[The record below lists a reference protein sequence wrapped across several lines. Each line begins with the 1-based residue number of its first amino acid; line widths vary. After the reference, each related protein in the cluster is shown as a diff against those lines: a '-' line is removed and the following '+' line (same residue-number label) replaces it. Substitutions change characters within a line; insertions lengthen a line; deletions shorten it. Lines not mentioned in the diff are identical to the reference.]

1 MAYLCPSLARP
12 EEDLLATKFREYSTG
27 EVGLDPRRWVRHA
40 RWRSTCGGHYAFLMY
55 KVGQSPRSVHKK
67 CARRTWCC
75 AKTTSIHRA
84 PSLSCQSIGGV
95 GPGRPG
101 ISLGSGMGTGRSEPT
116 TPQGEPRPHK
126 GKPRAAHF
134 RPVGRA
140 APQAQSV
147 AQLSGGTGGLGHT
160 SENRPG
166 GNGPWAHRS
175 VHGVTEVS
183 TGSRPSVGAPDPP

>member
-1 MAYLCPSLARP
+1 MRSSYVVLR
-12 EEDLLATKFREYSTG
+12 EDHLH
-27 EVGLDPRRWVRHA
+27 P
-40 RWRSTCGGHYAFLMY
+40 
-55 KVGQSPRSVHKK
+55 
-67 CARRTWCC
+67 
-75 AKTTSIHRA
+75 
-84 PSLSCQSIGGV
+84 
-95 GPGRPG
+95 PG
-101 ISLGSGMGTGRSEPT
+101 TEPT

-126 GKPRAAHF
+126 GKPRAAHS

-175 VHGVTEVS
+175 VHGVTEVFM
-183 TGSRPSVGAPDPP
+183 GSPKCPRGPDPPWEPPTLHEGPRTKEPYGAQPS